1 MWNWEKI
8 HSTSE
13 LKYLFI
19 NRISIDN
26 SEELEKIWRKIYDEY
41 LIEFGLSQDYKDI
54 LEQKK
59 KIANLKADYIIKED
73 RIMLNYINIEKAAL
87 KSMYGDKS
95 KETTFRDSLVKLER
109 IQGIKINTKEITVA
123 DYYNYLRSIKKNG

>member
-54 LEQKK
+54 L
-59 KIANLKADYIIKED
+59 
-73 RIMLNYINIEKAAL
+73 
-87 KSMYGDKS
+87 
-95 KETTFRDSLVKLER
+95 
-109 IQGIKINTKEITVA
+109 
-123 DYYNYLRSIKKNG
+123 